1 MEYYLQESQPL
12 KPPYFYI
19 NKTAVLEKT
28 NYITANHNTKNFLI
42 SGDAMNNFMSTNWEV
57 VYKEMKPVVDEA
69 IAAILTNVGKK
80 VFERFTYD
88 ELFPL

>member
-1 MEYYLQESQPL
+1 
-12 KPPYFYI
+12 
-19 NKTAVLEKT
+19 
-28 NYITANHNTKNFLI
+28 
-42 SGDAMNNFMSTNWEV
+42 MNNFMSTNWEV